1 MPEREVVAMQSGL
14 RAGNGWLV
22 VPVLMAAGALL
33 AQQRNAPVIP
43 RPLLGAG
50 PFLFDT
56 AEQHKIRVVG

>member
-1 MPEREVVAMQSGL
+1 MQSGL